1 MVPSFQSYPPKRLI
15 IAVITAL
22 CNLVSN
28 DKYKSLTYKEFNDVS
43 KALKPKNRQKTFVT
57 LSEFWPL
64 SELGFVMKITFY
76 IMFNEVLKSCKN

>member
-15 IAVITAL
+15 LAVITAL

-57 LSEFWPL
+57 LSEFWLL
-64 SELGFVMKITFY
+64 SELGFVIKIIFLH
-76 IMFNEVLKSCKN
+76 NVQ